1 MSLLNNDQL
10 QTKIATLS
18 GTMTQPSDAVLELK
32 RSMGEMNKRDKGKSQ
47 VQEGEASMP
56 PPPLQTPSQHL
67 HHQTP
72 PIHTPAPTL
81 HTPAQPTHTF
91 IPPPP
96 QHPLQNH
103 PPQNHPLP
111 GFPQNI
117 PMPNQQIR
125 LRPDLA
131 NPYFYRNAEP
141 NMWAGRNLRLDF
153 PHFNGDNPRNWLR
166 KCHRFF
172 MVNPMAEHEKVILA
186 SMHLEGKAEYWYVD
200 YVEGR
205 EHMGWNMFVAM
216 VMDRFE
222 EEERENLVG
231 DFNKLKQDGSVESYK
246 IQFEQLKAFV
256 LQNNRGLTED
266 YFVKSFLS
274 GLKDEIRSMVMMM
287 RPLTV
292 NQAVHSAKMQER
304 SMNQLNK
311 GMRTKFRSAT
321 SNLKGFKP
329 NTEYVSKVGNY
340 EPRSSSSRRFTPEEI
355 EERKKKGL
363 CFHCDE
369 KYIYGHKCKRLFN
382 IEGAEIDEETEEN
395 EAEPDQTEPQ
405 DENVQ
410 VSLHALTGCLAP
422 KTIKIKGRVKKN
434 EITILIDT
442 GSTNT
447 FLDTITARN
456 LKCVVECTT
465 GIMVTVA

>member
-1 MSLLNNDQL
+1 
-10 QTKIATLS
+10 
-18 GTMTQPSDAVLELK
+18 
-32 RSMGEMNKRDKGKSQ
+32 
-47 VQEGEASMP
+47 
-56 PPPLQTPSQHL
+56 
-67 HHQTP
+67 
-72 PIHTPAPTL
+72 
-81 HTPAQPTHTF
+81 
-91 IPPPP
+91 
-96 QHPLQNH
+96 
-103 PPQNHPLP
+103 
-111 GFPQNI
+111 
-117 PMPNQQIR
+117 
-125 LRPDLA
+125 
-131 NPYFYRNAEP
+131 
-141 NMWAGRNLRLDF
+141 MWAGRNLRLDF
-153 PHFNGDNPRNWLR
+153 PHFNGDNQRNWLR

-172 MVNPMAEHEKVILA
+172 IVNPMAEHEKVILA
-186 SMHLEGKAEYWYVD
+186 SMHLEGKTEYWYVD

-231 DFNKLKQDGSVESYK
+231 DFNKLKQDGYVESYK
-246 IQFEQLKAFV
+246 IQFEQLKAFM

-292 NQAVHSAKMQER
+292 NQAVHSAIMQER

-311 GMRTKFRSAT
+311 GMRTTFRSAT

-369 KYIYGHKCKRLFN
+369 KYTYGHKWKRLFN
-382 IEGAEIDEETEEN
+382 IEGEETDEETEEN

-410 VSLHALTGCLAP
+410 VSLHALTGLLAP
-422 KTIKIKGRVKKN
+422 ETIKIKGRVKKN

-442 GSTNT
+442 GSTHT

-465 GIMVTVA
+465 GIMVTIVDGSQVESNT